1 MDNLEE
7 ENPFEEVID
16 ISKDI
21 DTYKYTPDDN
31 VKKLINDAKFDYD
44 RDFNKKENKGRNE
57 MRKCYRSN

>member
-21 DTYKYTPDDN
+21 DTYKYTPDKHIAN
-31 VKKLINDAKFDYD
+31 LIENAKFDYN
-44 RDFNKKENKGRNE
+44 RDFN
-57 MRKCYRSN
+57 